1 MDLDDI
7 VGTAIS
13 ATENRVMGKDKEEK
27 TTVGGFI
34 LRFVVSLI
42 WFVVAAAFF
51 VLGLFAM
58 ASSDFLPGSKRPTF
72 AAFAIGTSLLFCII
86 TFLVPYLRKKGTMT
100 RFLGVMAL
108 GDALWWVYLGF
119 FA

>member
-42 WFVVAAAFF
+42 WFFVALGISM
-51 VLGLFAM
+51 LGLFAM
-58 ASSDFLPGSKRPTF
+58 MSSDFLPGSKRP
-72 AAFAIGTSLLFCII
+72 AFAIGISLLLFII
-86 TFLVPYLRKKGTMT
+86 TFLVLYLRKKGTMT
-100 RFLGVMAL
+100 RFLGIMAL
-108 GDALWWVYLGF
+108 GDTLWWVYLGF
-119 FA
+119 FS

>member
-34 LRFVVSLI
+34 LRFVISLI
-42 WFVVAAAFF
+42 WFVVALGISTLGFF
-51 VLGLFAM
+51 ATISSKLLHGDGRIGLV
-58 ASSDFLPGSKRPTF
+58 
-72 AAFAIGTSLLFCII
+72 AFAIGTSLLLFII

-100 RFLGVMAL
+100 RFLGVVAL

-119 FA
+119 FS

>member
-27 TTVGGFI
+27 TTIGGFI

-42 WFVVAAAFF
+42 WFVVAVAIS

-58 ASSDFLPGSKRPTF
+58 ASSEFLPGSKRPTF
-72 AAFAIGTSLLFCII
+72 AAFAIGTSLLLFLI

-100 RFLGVMAL
+100 RWLGVLAL

-119 FA
+119 FS

>member
-42 WFVVAAAFF
+42 WLVVAFGISALGFAATISSEF
-51 VLGLFAM
+51 LHGDGRIGLV
-58 ASSDFLPGSKRPTF
+58 
-72 AAFAIGTSLLFCII
+72 AFAIGTSLLLFII

-100 RFLGVMAL
+100 RWLGVLAL

-119 FA
+119 FS

>member
-42 WFVVAAAFF
+42 WFVVAAAIF
-51 VLGLFAM
+51 VIGLFAM
-58 ASSDFLPGSKRPTF
+58 ASSEFLPGNKRPAF
-72 AAFAIGTSLLFCII
+72 AAFAIGTSLLLCII

-100 RFLGVMAL
+100 RRLGVLAL

-119 FA
+119 FS

>member
-42 WFVVAAAFF
+42 
-51 VLGLFAM
+51 
-58 ASSDFLPGSKRPTF
+58 
-72 AAFAIGTSLLFCII
+72 
-86 TFLVPYLRKKGTMT
+86 
-100 RFLGVMAL
+100 
-108 GDALWWVYLGF
+108 
-119 FA
+119 

>member
-42 WFVVAAAFF
+42 CFF
-51 VLGLFAM
+51 VALGISMLRLFAM
-58 ASSDFLPGSKRPTF
+58 MSSDFIPGSKRPAF
-72 AAFAIGTSLLFCII
+72 AAFAIGISLLLFII
-86 TFLVPYLRKKGTMT
+86 TFLVLYLRKKGTMT
-100 RFLGVMAL
+100 RFLGIMAL
-108 GDALWWVYLGF
+108 GDTLWWVYLGF
-119 FA
+119 FS